1 MKIATK
7 IIFLLCSILLLA
19 ACKKEPKVIDG
30 IQLNQSSITLQ
41 KGEKKALQ
49 ATTTPVGV
57 QAEIEWKALDPSI
70 ASVTENGTVEGLK
83 RGSTVVTANVKGTQI
98 QASCLVSVTDPDAPD
113 DYIVELN
120 KSSTIMRVGD
130 EQQLRAKV
138 TPENPP
144 VELEWKSQ
152 DPNIVAVDANGKIT
166 AKAVGTTLVTAQVS
180 GSDASAACLVE
191 VKEKISD
198 LELTAEIEHS
208 LSNGYSL
215 IIKVAM
221 QGANKIYIDNGNG
234 TAVEQTVS
242 TDPTAPTM
250 VDIRVEG
257 SLVKLYG
264 GSMSYFSLVSTP
276 KIKKA
281 LIHKRDKLRYLD
293 LSGND
298 MEAFDFSNLPV
309 LQYLNVNNNN
319 IKNEL
324 TLSLP
329 ELQTLKF
336 AHNGRSGLTLNCPK
350 LTTLELNNQSITSFS
365 ATGLNA
371 LRTLSIHK
379 NQLKS
384 AALATLIAS
393 LPTVAE
399 GNGKCVLLNT
409 QDATSEGNEPDL
421 ATLLPAATA
430 KGWKLLD
437 GKTELSLPVV
447 DEDPAGFDMKDAA
460 YLDWNNGTR
469 EAIAGWELARG
480 NTFDASASDTEA
492 PEEYLLL
499 VFKGKSGSD
508 VVKRVYI
515 IEENEF
521 LQVELFVA
529 PLEKVLVPE
538 QGAQLRLNKN
548 LLKSLKEN
556 GYSNP
561 TNAGANVFR
570 CANSALKSSLMINK
584 EVTGGKECGKLL
596 FSPKK

>member
-1 MKIATK
+1 MKVATK
-7 IIFLLCSILLLA
+7 IIFLLSSILLLA
-19 ACKKEPKVIDG
+19 ACKKEPKVIDR
-30 IQLNQSSITLQ
+30 IQLTQSSITLQ
-41 KGEKKALQ
+41 KGEKKVLQ
-49 ATTTPVGV
+49 ATTTPAGI
-57 QAEIEWKALDPSI
+57 QAEIEWKALDSSI

-83 RGSTVVTANVKGTQI
+83 RGNTVVTANVKGTQI
-98 QASCLVSVTDPDAPD
+98 QASCLVSVTDPDAPS

-120 KSSTIMRVGD
+120 KTSTIMRVGD

-138 TPENPP
+138 TPANPP

-152 DPNIVAVDANGKIT
+152 NPNIVAVDANGKIT
-166 AKAVGTTLVTAQVS
+166 AKTVGTTLVTAQVS
-180 GSDASAACLVE
+180 GSNASAACLVE

-221 QGANKIYIDNGNG
+221 QGADNIYIDNGNG

-257 SLVKLYG
+257 NLVKLYG
-264 GSMSYFSLVSTP
+264 GSISYFSLVSTP

-298 MEAFDFSNLPV
+298 METFDFSNLPA

-365 ATGLNA
+365 TTGLNA

-384 AALATLIAS
+384 AALATLVAS

-399 GNGKCVLLNT
+399 GSGKCVLLNT
-409 QDATSEGNEPDL
+409 QDATNEGNEPDL

-430 KGWKLLD
+430 KGWNLLD

-460 YLDWNNGTR
+460 YLDWDNGTR

-480 NTFDASASDTEA
+480 NTFDASASDTED

-515 IEENEF
+515 IEENKF
-521 LQVELFVA
+521 LQVELFVT

-561 TNAGANVFR
+561 TNAGANVFK
-570 CANSALKSSLMINK
+570 CAHSALKSSLMINK
-584 EVTGGKECGKLL
+584 EVADGKECGKLL